1 VTGVTTV
8 RFAMGDEAFTDIGSG
23 ATEMPEPGEAIF
35 IDDAGLVSAR
45 RWCWRRSAQSASGPD
60 TTEVLATVE
69 GHHDRASEDV
79 AAALTDLQELPNRY
93 ATPAEMRSGIVDART
108 PAFLGLDG

>member
-1 VTGVTTV
+1 MLGAPLIS
-8 RFAMGDEAFTDIGSG
+8 RHRWIG
-23 ATEMPEPGEAIF
+23 
-35 IDDAGLVSAR
+35 GL
-45 RWCWRRSAQSASGPD
+45 AQSGSRPD

-79 AAALTDLQELPNRY
+79 AAALTDLQELLNRY

-108 PAFLGLDG
+108 PAFLGLDS